1 MKHPVFS
8 IIVTFNGIKWIEKCI
23 KSVYSDS
30 SVIVVDN
37 GSNDGTVEFID
48 NHFPDVILLKQE
60 TNIGFGQANNIGMS
74 YALSHGAEA
83 VFLLNQDAWL
93 EKDGLKKLKRVSVDF
108 KDFGVISPIHLNG
121 NNSNFDLSF
130 RNLASRELLSDFAF
144 KEFSKKIY
152 PCPFINAA
160 AWYIRVE
167 VLKRVGGF
175 DPSFFFYGED
185 VNLAQRMK
193 FHRYRL
199 GYIPNTLVFHDSK
212 NIFYHQSKKES
223 SEYLFKLENSFK
235 VILLDINSRILIT
248 YCKMTLNFINKIA
261 ICLLT
266 NPQSIKLILRNFLIF
281 LSVRFYKS
289 RKTNKK
295 IGPHYLDVQK

>member
-37 GSNDGTVEFID
+37 GSTDGTVEFID
-48 NHFPDVILLKQE
+48 NHFSDVILLKQE
-60 TNIGFGQANNIGMS
+60 TNIGFGRANNIGMS
-74 YALSHGAEA
+74 YALKNGADA

-93 EKDGLKKLKRVSVDF
+93 ENDGLEKLKRASIESREY
-108 KDFGVISPIHLNG
+108 GIISPVHLNG
-121 NNSNFDLSF
+121 DNSNFDLSF
-130 RNLASRELLSDFAF
+130 QYLAPRDLLSDLAF

-167 VLKRVGGF
+167 VLKIVGGF

-185 VNLAQRMK
+185 VNLTQRMK
-193 FHRYRL
+193 FHKYL
-199 GYIPNTLVFHDSK
+199 VGYVPNVQVFHDSK
-212 NIFYHQSKKES
+212 NNFYHKPDKNSRMYMNKVR
-223 SEYLFKLENSFK
+223 NSFM
-235 VILLDINSRILIT
+235 VILLDINNRFLIT
-248 YCKMTLNFINKIA
+248 YCQLILSLLTKIVV
-261 ICLLT
+261 CLLT
-266 NPQSIKLILRNFLIF
+266 NSDSLKLIVRTFYIF
-281 LSVRFYKS
+281 LGVKFYKS
-289 RKTNKK
+289 RKINKT
-295 IGPHYLDVQK
+295 IGPHYLDV

>member
-37 GSNDGTVEFID
+37 GSTDGTIEFVD
-48 NHFPDVILLKQE
+48 NHFSDVILLKQE
-60 TNIGFGQANNIGMS
+60 TNIGFGRANNIGMS
-74 YALSHGAEA
+74 YALKHGADA

-93 EKDGLKKLKRVSVDF
+93 ENDGLEKLKRASNESREY
-108 KDFGVISPIHLNG
+108 GIISPVHLNG
-121 NNSNFDLSF
+121 DNSNFDLSF
-130 RNLASRELLSDFAF
+130 QYLAPRDLLSDLAF

-167 VLKRVGGF
+167 VLKKVGGF
-175 DPSFFFYGED
+175 DPNFFFYGED
-185 VNLAQRMK
+185 VNLTQRMK
-193 FHRYRL
+193 FHKYL
-199 GYIPNTLVFHDSK
+199 VGYVPNAQVFHDSK
-212 NIFYHQSKKES
+212 NNFYHKLDKNSIM
-223 SEYLFKLENSFK
+223 YLNKLRNSFK
-235 VILLDINSRILIT
+235 VTLLDINNRILIL
-248 YCKMTLNFINKIA
+248 YCQLTISLLTKIVV
-261 ICLLT
+261 CLLT
-266 NPQSIKLILRNFLIF
+266 NSDSLKLIVRTFYIF
-281 LSVRFYKS
+281 LGVKFYKS
-289 RKTNKK
+289 RKINKT